1 MSYFWMRRSGVG
13 FAAVLFSTLVVT
25 SGAAGQD
32 APDGESL
39 YRQHCGR
46 CHEGE
51 MPTIMLPGTIHD
63 LPADRIYEAI
73 NFFGMQRH
81 VASLTTREE

>member
-63 LPADRIYEAI
+63 LPADWIYEAI